1 MTQPPDR
8 ARRKANAAGGQVQPL
23 DSTLLAKK
31 RDELFDREA
40 RRPNQRAQGS
50 VRDLSMI
57 RNGEAAM
64 GRLGMPEDDV
74 AALLAIYLVPEAPK
88 GGDCLTTRNARKD
101 THTATSMTS
110 SWIDGG
116 IGSFR
121 FRRLST

>member
-74 AALLAIYLVPEAPK
+74 AALLAILT
-88 GGDCLTTRNARKD
+88 CLG
-101 THTATSMTS
+101 S
-110 SWIDGG
+110 SDQ
-116 IGSFR
+116 SE
-121 FRRLST
+121 